1 MNGLC
6 TDPGALREGNLN
18 WRLKGKEIKLKW
30 KVGICVYK
38 KKKNTLQ
45 NGDQIQLKR
54 LFGREVKKK
63 KLSLRQVTNI

>member
-38 KKKNTLQ
+38 KKKILYKMVIKFSSK
-45 NGDQIQLKR
+45 D
-54 LFGREVKKK
+54 FSDVK
-63 KLSLRQVTNI
+63 